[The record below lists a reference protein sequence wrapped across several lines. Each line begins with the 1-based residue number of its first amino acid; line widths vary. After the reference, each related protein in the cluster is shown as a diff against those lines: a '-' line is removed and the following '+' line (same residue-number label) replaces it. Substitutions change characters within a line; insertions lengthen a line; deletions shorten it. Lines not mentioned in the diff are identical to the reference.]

1 MTLRRI
7 TNFKNRKKAR
17 VSKGKSNFLLLNNDA
32 LKFVREDELKEKYR
46 YSKEDLEH
54 LFV

>member
-7 TNFKNRKKAR
+7 TNFKTHRKNRA
-17 VSKGKSNFLLLNNDA
+17 SKEKMNFLLLNNGA
-32 LKFVREDELKEKYR
+32 FKYVREDELKEKYR
-46 YSKEDLEH
+46 FSKEDLEH

>member
-7 TNFKNRKKAR
+7 TNFKNRKKAK
-17 VSKGKSNFLLLNNDA
+17 VKKGRNNFLLLNDGA
-32 LKFVREDELKEKYR
+32 LKFVRETELKEKYR
-46 YSKEDLEH
+46 YSKDDLEH